1 VWPKNRVVKENAR
14 ERSMYAVAAVRNSLF
29 AGHVPAGFK
38 SVIPAWKRI
47 CGDLPAAE

>member
-1 VWPKNRVVKENAR
+1 
-14 ERSMYAVAAVRNSLF
+14 MYAVAAVRNSLF